1 MLHPVVSSCRVW
13 LVEGVLCIRDTA
25 NVTRRPCMSF
35 GVYVRI
41 AVAHLILA
49 EVDVLW
55 WRALV
60 CLSVVRTL
68 RTSRL
73 RQRSP
78 HRLRIS

>member
-1 MLHPVVSSCRVW
+1 MRHPVVSSCRVW
-13 LVEGVLCIRDTA
+13 LGHIVLCIRDIA
-25 NVTRRPCMSF
+25 SGSRRPCMSF

-41 AVAHLILA
+41 AVAHLPLA
-49 EVDVLW
+49 AG

-68 RTSRL
+68 GTSRL